1 MKRDAIDLGTV
12 GVFTLFRKYFIPTLF
27 GMLSMSAVTAFNGIL
42 AGHGIGSDGIA
53 AINICVPLLMLFTGV
68 GLMIGA
74 GASVVASIQLS
85 RGKLKAARLNVTQ
98 SVLFVTLVAII
109 PSLLMMAYPSATAR
123 LLGASEHLTPMV
135 REYLLWF
142 IPSLMFQMWCSV
154 CLFIIRLDG
163 APRLAMM
170 CNVIAALI
178 TVILGWLFI
187 FPLGWG
193 LAGAALADSIGLF
206 AGGAI
211 GIVYLFRFA
220 DKLRFYPVKW
230 SVKSLRLSVRNL
242 GYQCRIGSSALLTE
256 ATLATLIFVGNHVF
270 MTHLGDDGVGAFGI
284 ACYYMPFVF
293 MVGNAI
299 AQSAQ
304 PIISYNFGLGYKD
317 RVMATERIALLT
329 SIACGSIIMAAFTL
343 FPQILVGVFISPDN
357 VAARIAI
364 HGFPYFSM
372 AFVFFILNLTV
383 IGYYQSVER
392 VKPAT
397 ALALLRGFI
406 FLIPSFLLLP
416 KVMGTNGI
424 WLALCLSE
432 VLTTISIIM
441 GFAIRVTRSKLA
453 GHVNAAGSK

>member
-12 GVFTLFRKYFIPTLF
+12 KVSTLFRKYFVPTLF
-27 GMLSMSAVTAFNGIL
+27 GMLSMSAVTAINGML

-68 GLMIGA
+68 GLMVGA

-85 RGKLKAARLNVTQ
+85 HGKAKAARLNVTQ
-98 SVLFVTLVAII
+98 AILFVTLVALI
-109 PSLLMMAYPSATAR
+109 PSILMVAYPSATAR

-170 CNVIAALI
+170 CNVVAAL
-178 TVILGWLFI
+178 VCLILGWLFI
-187 FPLGWG
+187 FPFGWG
-193 LAGAALADSIGLF
+193 LMGAALADTIGLF
-206 AGGAI
+206 LGGVM
-211 GIVYLFRFA
+211 GLVYLFRFA
-220 DKLRFYPVKW
+220 GKLRFYPLKW
-230 SVKSLRLSVRNL
+230 SFKSLRLSLRNV

-256 ATLATLIFVGNHVF
+256 ATMATLMFVGNQVF
-270 MTHLGDDGVGAFGI
+270 MRYLGDDGVGAFGI
-284 ACYYMPFVF
+284 ACYYLPFVF

-304 PIISYNFGLGYKD
+304 PIISYNFGLGYRE
-317 RVMATERIALLT
+317 RVVATERIALLT
-329 SIACGSIIMAAFTL
+329 SAVCGVIIMAAFTL
-343 FPQILVGVFISPDN
+343 FPQLLVGLFLQPDN
-357 VAARIAI
+357 TAARIAI
-364 HGFPYFSM
+364 DGFPYFST
-372 AFVFFILNLTV
+372 AFVFFIFNLTV
-383 IGYYQSVER
+383 IGYYQSVEN

-416 KVMGTNGI
+416 RAIGTNGI
-424 WLALCLSE
+424 WLALALSE
-432 VLTTISIIM
+432 VLTTVTIIVM
-441 GFAIRVTRSKLA
+441 YALSRKTPVIKCG
-453 GHVNAAGSK
+453 